1 VTPRPGRLPD
11 ARRPELAHGLPRY
24 GFWVSLCFRELG
36 DCGCSTAR
44 ARRGFVLGVTPEA
57 RRTTTA
63 RVPGDRDPGVPAE
76 AALADPTGTGGFA
89 RTEDFAP
96 PIAAGHSHPYPSG
109 HALRSTI
116 LLGAVYLLGTSSLW
130 RAEVALALLG
140 LLASRVYLGTHWTS
154 DVVRGALLGASA
166 VLWAFGRED

>member
-1 VTPRPGRLPD
+1 LVPALSLSPELVVSGNLEEYAQAFPSLGTRCGLRTTLGGGWGRVTLRPRRLPD

-63 RVPGDRDPGVPAE
+63 RVPGDRDPGIPAE
-76 AALADPTGTGGFA
+76 AALADPTGTGEFRPYRGLRPTHRRRSLTSLPKQTRAPLHDPA
-89 RTEDFAP
+89 RCRLPF
-96 PIAAGHSHPYPSG
+96 GH
-109 HALRSTI
+109 
-116 LLGAVYLLGTSSLW
+116 
-130 RAEVALALLG
+130 
-140 LLASRVYLGTHWTS
+140 
-154 DVVRGALLGASA
+154 
-166 VLWAFGRED
+166 

>member
-1 VTPRPGRLPD
+1 MRVLYCSRSPRICDWGHPGGSPDNLP
-11 ARRPELAHGLPRY
+11 LACLATGILEYLLKQLLPI
-24 GFWVSLCFRELG
+24 
-36 DCGCSTAR
+36 
-44 ARRGFVLGVTPEA
+44 P
-57 RRTTTA
+57 
-63 RVPGDRDPGVPAE
+63 PVPA
-76 AALADPTGTGGFA
+76 GFA

-96 PIAAGHSHPYPSG
+96 PIAAGHSHSYPTG

-130 RAEVALALLG
+130 RAGVALALLG
-140 LLASRVYLGTHWTS
+140 LLASRVYLGTHRTS

>member
-1 VTPRPGRLPD
+1 MAFGFLSAFRSLEIAGALLLALAADLCLGSPRRLAGRLP
-11 ARRPELAHGLPRY
+11 LACLATGILEHLLKQLLPI
-24 GFWVSLCFRELG
+24 
-36 DCGCSTAR
+36 
-44 ARRGFVLGVTPEA
+44 P
-57 RRTTTA
+57 
-63 RVPGDRDPGVPAE
+63 PVPAS
-76 AALADPTGTGGFA
+76 FA

-96 PIAAGHSHPYPSG
+96 PIAASHSHPYPSK

-130 RAEVALALLG
+130 RAAVALALLG

-154 DVVRGALLGASA
+154 DVVGGALLGASA